1 MTKDIV
7 IEEVW
12 EDETPVLIVPP
23 IEEFIPLPKN
33 AAEALPELTPAQEVE
48 MRANTIKLITDM
60 TGEDI
65 NPTPEQKDEAL
76 ALARE
81 MVMDPSKRVEFGAYK
96 NETIAYL
103 AGLVGQMNQAVV
115 QDLAELKVYV
125 INKLIY
131 EIEHAKDPK
140 TRVSALSKLGEI
152 DGVDAFKKRSEVTHT
167 VKSMEEVES
176 ELLQTLTALKGRVID
191 AEVEVVEHKQAG
203 NEPKTDA

>member
-12 EDETPVLIVPP
+12 EDETPVLIIPP

-65 NPTPEQKDEAL
+65 NPTPAQKDEAL
-76 ALARE
+76 ALARQ
-81 MVMDPSKRVEFGAYK
+81 MVSDPSKRPEFGAYK

-131 EIEHAKDPK
+131 EVEHAKDPK
-140 TRVSALSKLGEI
+140 TRVTALSKLGEI

-191 AEVEVVEHKQAG
+191 AEVEVIEHKQVG

>member
-12 EDETPVLIVPP
+12 EDETPVLIIPP

-203 NEPKTDA
+203 NESNADA